1 MDKNMAGSRH
11 TRLWGVAGGSRG
23 WREKGS
29 KVGRKRGTTENG
41 MNLLKPQCSP
51 PSDLLQLP
59 LIQKKKKR
67 THKQTKTIPS
77 NRKHISNL
85 WSYWGEGRLW
95 FKLLYLTIFSLY
107 NPIADVTVHG
117 TVMSGSQKL
126 LVLLTVFCCLVQ
138 CHLESDSLLPEGKHP
153 VAPNVYM
160 HTVLLVLRWIC
171 SFIHHFFVQD
181 AVCVCV
187 CIELRG
193 KI

>member
-1 MDKNMAGSRH
+1 MDKNMAGSKH
-11 TRLWGVAGGSRG
+11 TQLWGEAGGSRG

-85 WSYWGEGRLW
+85 
-95 FKLLYLTIFSLY
+95 
-107 NPIADVTVHG
+107 
-117 TVMSGSQKL
+117 
-126 LVLLTVFCCLVQ
+126 
-138 CHLESDSLLPEGKHP
+138 
-153 VAPNVYM
+153 
-160 HTVLLVLRWIC
+160 
-171 SFIHHFFVQD
+171 
-181 AVCVCV
+181 
-187 CIELRG
+187 
-193 KI
+193 